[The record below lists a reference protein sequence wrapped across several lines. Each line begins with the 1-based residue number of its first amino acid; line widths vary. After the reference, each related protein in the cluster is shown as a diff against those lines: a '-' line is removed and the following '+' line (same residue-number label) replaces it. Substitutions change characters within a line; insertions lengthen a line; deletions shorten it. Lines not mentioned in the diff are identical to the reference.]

1 MSIKTNSPENA
12 PKVPFDLEACSLF
25 KSEEAE
31 LIHMVLKPGE
41 IIAQHSNPY
50 KVVLVCIEGEVI
62 AKVENDEV
70 VLKKFNSVEIEK
82 DLKRGIENKS
92 NLKAILHILKI
103 FEK

>member
-1 MSIKTNSPENA
+1 MSIKINSPENA

-41 IIAQHSNPY
+41 IIVQHSNPF
-50 KVVLVCIEGEVI
+50 KVVMACIEGEVI
-62 AKVENDEV
+62 ANVENEGV
-70 VLKKFNSVEIEK
+70 VLKQFDCVEIEK
-82 DLKRGIENKS
+82 NLNRGVKNQS
-92 NLKAILHILKI
+92 NHRAIVHILKI